1 MSFPRFLTFNVHFF
15 SAVQNSSASNF
26 HSVVNQF
33 RQNNP
38 LDSSTY
44 FHFTRPPQCRVGLQI
59 KTENVL
65 LASPQTNSNTVNNLY
80 NTFPARIIVQTFVL
94 VAFRQLLCG
103 RTEFS
108 NKIYLQL
115 TFDSIFGQ
123 KCILAFDWSA
133 NKAQLGSRRIG
144 GISFSSPEP
153 LCFTHHYEWFWLQ
166 PKIRIFSLANETQC
180 ALGIKLQSTAH
191 FRRVINCNVVVFK
204 NQRVYKRT
212 CFSFELFER
221 R

>member
-1 MSFPRFLTFNVHFF
+1 MSFARFLTFNVHFF

-33 RQNNP
+33 KPTKQSTRLKHIPFHSTATVSSRTPNQNRKCSP
-38 LDSSTY
+38 SLSSDKFKY
-44 FHFTRPPQCRVGLQI
+44 
-59 KTENVL
+59 
-65 LASPQTNSNTVNNLY
+65 NNLY

-115 TFDSIFGQ
+115 TIDSIFGQ
-123 KCILAFDWSA
+123 KCIRAFDWSA

-144 GISFSSPEP
+144 GI
-153 LCFTHHYEWFWLQ
+153 
-166 PKIRIFSLANETQC
+166 
-180 ALGIKLQSTAH
+180 
-191 FRRVINCNVVVFK
+191 
-204 NQRVYKRT
+204 
-212 CFSFELFER
+212 
-221 R
+221 